1 MNATHTPLKIREG
14 AYYRTRGGDVVGP
27 MCHGEPGSHFP
38 WITLTRCWTMA
49 GMVFRG
55 EEGHENCM
63 DLISEVYVSDT
74 PPADALK
81 TEAELRQMMR
91 DPRYWRKRDPEWIK
105 RVTDGFRALVGGDTP
120 LAPEVETLRDRFAGR
135 VLTGMMADH
144 TAPNRPPEFFADL
157 AYKYADAMMEA
168 RKK

>member
-1 MNATHTPLKIREG
+1 MTDPIRAALDAATR
-14 AYYRTRGGDVVGP
+14 
-27 MCHGEPGSHFP
+27 HGCGCDCESCQPGC
-38 WITLTRCWTMA
+38 RA
-49 GMVFRG
+49 QVA
-55 EEGHENCM
+55 EEIAAF
-63 DLISEVYVSDT
+63 L
-74 PPADALK
+74 
-81 TEAELRQMMR
+81 
-91 DPRYWRKRDPEWIK
+91 
-105 RVTDGFRALVGGDTP
+105 RALVGGDTP

>member
-1 MNATHTPLKIREG
+1 MKIEEG
-14 AYYRTRGGDVVGP
+14 KYYRTRDGQIVGP
-27 MCHGEPGSHFP
+27 MQRRDHQSPYNWADLNH
-38 WITLTRCWTMA
+38 CWTDN
-49 GMVFRG
+49 GRFSLSPR
-55 EEGHENCM
+55 ENNY

-74 PPADALK
+74 PPSDALK

-91 DPRYWRKRDPEWIK
+91 DPRYWQKRDPEWIK

-120 LAPEVETLRDRFAGR
+120 SAPEVETLRDRFAGR

-157 AYKYADAMMEA
+157 AYKYADAMMEV